1 MKNFF
6 AFALL
11 FCVCFCYAESGIFY
25 ADGPGN
31 SKKVALT
38 FDDGPGKT
46 TARILEIL
54 NEKNVKATFFMLGS
68 RVAANPSMAGKVA
81 GEGHEIG
88 NHTYDHFNFFRYELE
103 DKAEKIERELLKSEE
118 IIEKASGQKPFLVR
132 YPHGYCRKDALEIAG
147 KNGYYVINWSFGCD
161 WDMKLGDEEL
171 YEKYAGAVKK
181 GAIFL
186 MHDSNTK
193 AVNIL
198 ADLIDKL
205 REDGYEI
212 VTVSELLGLKKRG
225 PGGLEQ

>member
-1 MKNFF
+1 MLFSGCLR
-6 AFALL
+6 AF
-11 FCVCFCYAESGIFY
+11 
-25 ADGPGN
+25 PGGDVVVR
-31 SKKVALT
+31 SHGAWWAFLA
-38 FDDGPGKT
+38 GSPGVFRGGVG
-46 TARILEIL
+46 AVVLVVRRPGRSRFGG
-54 NEKNVKATFFMLGS
+54 AASF
-68 RVAANPSMAGKVA
+68 RVAPRRP
-81 GEGHEIG
+81 
-88 NHTYDHFNFFRYELE
+88 T
-103 DKAEKIERELLKSEE
+103 
-118 IIEKASGQKPFLVR
+118 GQKSFLVC

-161 WDMKLGDEEL
+161 WDMKLGNEEL

-212 VTVSELLGLKKRG
+212 VTVSELLGLKARG